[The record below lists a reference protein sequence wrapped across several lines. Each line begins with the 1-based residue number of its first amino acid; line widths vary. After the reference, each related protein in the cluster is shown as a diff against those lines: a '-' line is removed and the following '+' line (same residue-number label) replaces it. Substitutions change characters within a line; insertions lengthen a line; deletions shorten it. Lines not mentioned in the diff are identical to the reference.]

1 MRKFLLF
8 FGLVGFTVTAFFGT
22 EGFRQS
28 DSIEAEPHARN
39 TFKVMRRDIG
49 QQVSAT
55 GVINPIIGAEVKVGS
70 LISGTLK
77 KLHVTIGS
85 RVKAGDVV
93 AQIDTADLNMNIQKA
108 KADLAG
114 VRANL
119 AILLRGSRPEEIQQ
133 AEFELKKVEADTVF
147 AEKKLNRAQILYEKK
162 TLSRNDLDLAIRE
175 YDVAASNLRSFQ
187 VQLKLAKNKYTQEDR
202 DLAHAKVALAE
213 ATLEEAKLRLS
224 YATILA
230 PVSGVVASVSVI
242 EGENVPHSQSVL
254 TITDLRRLQVNAYV
268 DETDIGR
275 IHKNQAV
282 RFTVDA
288 FPELEFR
295 GKVAGI
301 SPKGVIQGNVV
312 TYDVQVA
319 IKDTK
324 NLLKPDMTT
333 SVMFDLKKK
342 NNVLVVFRQA
352 IQRVGGKK
360 FVTVLGE
367 NDSLLRKEVRT
378 GWKEANFVEIVEG
391 IEETDVI
398 LIEEND

>member
-1 MRKFLLF
+1 M
-8 FGLVGFTVTAFFGT
+8 GLVGFAVAAFFGD
-22 EGFRQS
+22 EYFRQS
-28 DSIEAEPHARN
+28 DSIEAKSQARN
-39 TFKVMRRDIG
+39 TFKVMRRDLG

-55 GVINPIIGAEVKVGS
+55 GVINPMIGAEVKVGS

-77 KLHVTIGS
+77 KLNVTIGNT
-85 RVKAGDVV
+85 VKAGDVI
-93 AQIDTADLNMNIQKA
+93 AQLDTAELNMNIQKA

-114 VRANL
+114 VQANL

-147 AEKKLNRAQILYEKK
+147 AEKKLKRAQTLYEEK

-202 DLAHAKVALAE
+202 DLANAQVALAE
-213 ATLEEAKLRLS
+213 ATLEEAKLRAS

-230 PVSGVVASVSVI
+230 PISGVVASVSFI

-254 TITDLRRLQVNAYV
+254 TITDLRRLQVNVYV

-275 IHKNQAV
+275 IHKNQSV
-282 RFTVDA
+282 RVTVDA

-295 GKVAGI
+295 GKVVRI
-301 SPKGVIQGNVV
+301 NPKGVIQGNVV

-333 SVMFDLKKK
+333 SVMFDLKKR

-367 NDSLLRKEVRT
+367 NDSLIRKEVHT

-391 IEETDVI
+391 IKETDVI